1 LLSIIVHIRDAE
13 CTTMNWKWLSFT
25 ALAGLV
31 ACIVGLYLNSY
42 TIFGAGPIS
51 ITIQVIAA
59 LLMIW
64 ARLTFGIR
72 SFHGT
77 ANPTTGGLVTT
88 GPYRYIRHPIY
99 AAILYFFWAGIAA
112 HPSLVTVAVGLLATA
127 FTAVR
132 IVAEEKL
139 LVTTY
144 PEYGAYAR
152 VTRRVIPFV
161 L

>member
-1 LLSIIVHIRDAE
+1 
-13 CTTMNWKWLSFT
+13 MNWKWLSFT

-31 ACIVGLYLNSY
+31 ACIVGLYLNNY
-42 TIFGAGPIS
+42 AIFGAGPVT

-59 LLMIW
+59 LLMVW

-77 ANPTTGGLVTT
+77 ANPTAGGLVTT

-99 AAILYFFWAGIAA
+99 AAIFYFFWAGIAA
-112 HPSLVTVAVGLLATA
+112 HLSLVTVAVGLLATA
-127 FTAVR
+127 LTAVR

-139 LVTTY
+139 LVTMY
-144 PEYGAYAR
+144 PEYGAYAQATKR
-152 VTRRVIPFV
+152 VVPFV

>member
-1 LLSIIVHIRDAE
+1 
-13 CTTMNWKWLSFT
+13 MNWKRLSFT
-25 ALAGLV
+25 ALIGLA
-31 ACIVGLYLNSY
+31 ACIVGLYLNHY
-42 TIFGAGPIS
+42 AIFGAGPIT

-59 LLMIW
+59 LLMVW

-77 ANPTTGGLVTT
+77 ANPTAGGLVTT

-112 HPSLVTVAVGLLATA
+112 HPSPGTVAVGLLATA

-139 LVTTY
+139 LVTMY
-144 PEYGAYAR
+144 PEYGAYSR
-152 VTRRVIPFV
+152 VTKRVIPFV

>member
-1 LLSIIVHIRDAE
+1 
-13 CTTMNWKWLSFT
+13 MNWKWLSFA

-31 ACIVGLYLNSY
+31 VCIVGLYLNNKA
-42 TIFGAGPIS
+42 IFGTGPIT

-59 LLMIW
+59 LLMLW

-77 ANPTTGGLVTT
+77 ANPTAGGLVTT
-88 GPYRYIRHPIY
+88 GPYRYVRHPIY
-99 AAILYFFWAGIAA
+99 AAILYFFSAGIAA
-112 HPSLVTVAVGLLATA
+112 HLSVLTVAVGLLATA
-127 FTAVR
+127 FTGVR

-139 LVTTY
+139 LVTMY
-144 PEYGAYAR
+144 PEYRAYAR
-152 VTRRVIPFV
+152 VTKRVIPFV

>member
-1 LLSIIVHIRDAE
+1 
-13 CTTMNWKWLSFT
+13 MNWKRLS
-25 ALAGLV
+25 LAAVVGLSI
-31 ACIVGLYLNSY
+31 CIIGLYLKHFA
-42 TIFGAGPIS
+42 IFGTGPIT

-59 LLMIW
+59 LLMVW
-64 ARLTFGIR
+64 ARLTFGLR

-77 ANPTTGGLVTT
+77 ANPTAGGLVKT

-99 AAILYFFWAGIAA
+99 AAILYFIWAGIAA
-112 HPSLVTVAVGLLATA
+112 HPSRVTVVVGLLATA

-139 LVTTY
+139 LVATY
-144 PEYGAYAR
+144 PEYAAYAR
-152 VTRRVIPFV
+152 VTKRVVPFV

>member
-1 LLSIIVHIRDAE
+1 
-13 CTTMNWKWLSFT
+13 MNWKWLSFT
-25 ALAGLV
+25 ALVGLV
-31 ACIVGLYLNSY
+31 ACIVGLYLNNY
-42 TIFGAGPIS
+42 AIFGAGPIT

-59 LLMIW
+59 LLMFW

-77 ANPTTGGLVTT
+77 ANPTAGGLVTT
-88 GPYRYIRHPIY
+88 GPYRYVRHPTY

-112 HPSLVTVAVGLLATA
+112 HPSLVTVAVGVLATA
-127 FTAVR
+127 LTAVR

-139 LVTTY
+139 LVTMY

-152 VTRRVIPFV
+152 VTKRVVPFV

>member
-1 LLSIIVHIRDAE
+1 
-13 CTTMNWKWLSFT
+13 MNWKWLSFT

-31 ACIVGLYLNSY
+31 ACIVWLYLNNY
-42 TIFGAGPIS
+42 TIFGAGPIT

-59 LLMIW
+59 LLMVW
-64 ARLTFGIR
+64 ARLTFGIK

-77 ANPTTGGLVTT
+77 ANPTAGGLVTT

-112 HPSLVTVAVGLLATA
+112 HPSLGTVAVGLLATA

-152 VTRRVIPFV
+152 MTKRVVPFV

>member
-1 LLSIIVHIRDAE
+1 
-13 CTTMNWKWLSFT
+13 MNWKWLSFT
-25 ALAGLV
+25 ALVGLV
-31 ACIVGLYLNSY
+31 ACIVGLYLTNY
-42 TIFGAGPIS
+42 AIFGEGPIT

-59 LLMIW
+59 LLMVW
-64 ARLTFGIR
+64 ARLTFGVR

-77 ANPTTGGLVTT
+77 ANPTAGGLVTT
-88 GPYRYIRHPIY
+88 GPYRYVRHPIY

-112 HPSLVTVAVGLLATA
+112 HPSLVTVAVGVLATA
-127 FTAVR
+127 LTAVR

-139 LVTTY
+139 LVTMY

-152 VTRRVIPFV
+152 VTKRVVPFV